1 MNQKKKV
8 ITVLGCGG
16 FIGSHLIAGLLSAN
30 KYKIFGVDLKS
41 DKIKK
46 FLGNTDFEFL
56 ESNIYTNPTVVSC
69 IENSEIVISLAALC
83 NPSMYNTIP
92 VEVIESN
99 FIQPVEI
106 IKLCSN
112 LKKWLIHFSTSEV
125 YGKTVLSQLPSGIKE
140 VTVSVDFAE
149 DSTPLILGP
158 VQAQRWSYACAKQL
172 SERLIYAYA
181 QQKGLEYTIIRPFNF
196 IGPGMDYIPGI
207 DGEGVPRVLA
217 CFMESLMFKKPLQL
231 VDEGKNLRVFTY
243 IDDAIDAIMRI
254 IECQAKGHIFN
265 IGNPDNEMSIEMLA
279 YQMIRIYKELFPE
292 SPEYCYSVKNVDS
305 NDFYGP
311 GYEDSD
317 RRIPDISK
325 AKKILGWTPQV
336 NLETTLRKTIKM
348 FAENYT
354 SELEIQL
361 YDAG

>member
-1 MNQKKKV
+1 MNVKKKV
-8 ITVLGCGG
+8 ISVLGCGG
-16 FIGSHLIAGLLSAN
+16 FIGSHLIAGLLSAD

-41 DKIKK
+41 DKIKL

-56 ESNIYTNPTVVSC
+56 ESDIYTNPTVVSC
-69 IENSEIVISLAALC
+69 IERSEIVISLAALC

-92 VEVIESN
+92 IEVIESN

-125 YGKTVLSQLPSGIKE
+125 YGKTAVSQLPSEAKTDDTAIE
-140 VTVSVDFAE
+140 FREET
-149 DSTPLILGP
+149 TPLILGP
-158 VQAQRWSYACAKQL
+158 IQAQRWSYACAKQL
-172 SERLIYAYA
+172 SERLIYAYGE
-181 QQKGLEYTIIRPFNF
+181 QKGLDYTIIRPFNF
-196 IGPGMDYIPGI
+196 IGPGMDYLPGI

-217 CFMESLMFKKPLQL
+217 CFMESLLFKKPLQL
-231 VDEGKNLRVFTY
+231 VDGGKNRRVFTY
-243 IDDAIDAIMRI
+243 IDDAINAIIRV

-265 IGNPDNEMSIEMLA
+265 IGNPENEMSIEMLA
-279 YQMIRIYKELFPE
+279 HQMIRFYKELFPE
-292 SPEYCYSVKNVDS
+292 FTEYQYSVEDVNS

-325 AKKILGWTPQV
+325 AKKILDWTPQV
-336 NLETTLRKTIKM
+336 NLETTLRNTIKM
-348 FAENYT
+348 FAEHYT
-354 SELEIQL
+354 SEI
-361 YDAG
+361 GIVV